1 MERVKK
7 WLKKKIE
14 YSEKEIEKLQ
24 ELIYIKENINEAVVD
39 LVKLDKDKIRLKEL
53 WAKEEAYMECLKE
66 VIKECESDETSK
78 DYNGFKL

>member
-1 MERVKK
+1 METIRK

-14 YSEKEIEKLQ
+14 LSEREIEKLQ
-24 ELIYIKENINEAVVD
+24 TQILVREELKWSAKMLNADRE
-39 LVKLDKDKIRLKEL
+39 RLKEA

-78 DYNGFKL
+78 DYSGFKL

>member
-1 MERVKK
+1 METIRK

-14 YSEKEIEKLQ
+14 LSEREIEKLQ
-24 ELIYIKENINEAVVD
+24 TQILVREELKWSAQMLNADRE
-39 LVKLDKDKIRLKEL
+39 RLKEA

-78 DYNGFKL
+78 DYSGFKL